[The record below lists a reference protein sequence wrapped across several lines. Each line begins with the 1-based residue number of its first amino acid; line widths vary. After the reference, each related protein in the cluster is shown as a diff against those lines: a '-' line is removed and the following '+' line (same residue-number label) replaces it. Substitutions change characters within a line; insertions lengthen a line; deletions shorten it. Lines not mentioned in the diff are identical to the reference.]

1 MSCLREVRINDD
13 REPWTPRE
21 DTSIHPFADTE
32 QAVKHLS
39 FRSAENVERRLCFLH
54 SRATF

>member
-1 MSCLREVRINDD
+1 MTASRGR
-13 REPWTPRE
+13 PRE
-21 DTSIHPFADTE
+21 DTSILPFADTE

-54 SRATF
+54 SRPIF